1 MLGKPV
7 CTISTKKDFAMLSFG
22 DHSYLVEFLAK
33 KHYVKISRSMCKIH
47 GCLLLPTGPK
57 HPTKAEDVKPITR
70 R

>member
-1 MLGKPV
+1 
-7 CTISTKKDFAMLSFG
+7 MLSFG

-57 HPTKAEDVKPITR
+57 HPTKAEDVKPIIR